1 MPELP
6 GSRVMMVGPGASVGS
21 LPVGGELERVSA
33 GESQAPDP
41 AWIASIAN
49 TLFSGSLGKSV
60 TGPGA
65 SPPVFAVDALSAQV
79 PGAPNAAPSAPS
91 ATPTPGA
98 SGVPG
103 PGAAGP
109 SAPLHAYE
117 PLTTQGQPT
126 PAQAVPPSGEKG
138 TSGPYLPAPPV
149 SVGSV
154 SDFPVGS
161 PQPAFVA
168 EADLASL
175 PSTLGGAM
183 TVVPSF
189 EGGIPYAGPG
199 ASMPAAPVNAAEP
212 LHAQAP
218 NMPAP
223 GQSPGL
229 FVPAADLRQL
239 AHGGGARAASRRAG
253 RRDVAAKRS
262 RSLQ

>member
-21 LPVGGELERVSA
+21 LPLGGELERASA

-49 TLFSGSLGKSV
+49 ALFSGLPGESV

-65 SPPVFAVDALSAQV
+65 SQPSVPVFAVDALSAQV
-79 PGAPNAAPSAPS
+79 PGAPNTAPPALAIAP
-91 ATPTPGA
+91 APGA

-138 TSGPYLPAPPV
+138 TSGPYVPAPPV

-161 PQPAFVA
+161 PQPAFVS

-183 TVVPSF
+183 SVVPSF
-189 EGGIPYAGPG
+189 DGGIPYAGPG
-199 ASMPAAPVNAAEP
+199 ASMPAAPVNAPSRFTHKHRACRRPAEP
-212 LHAQAP
+212 RSLP
-218 NMPAP
+218 R
-223 GQSPGL
+223 S
-229 FVPAADLRQL
+229 
-239 AHGGGARAASRRAG
+239 
-253 RRDVAAKRS
+253 S
-262 RSLQ
+262 RSSR